1 MNRMKASVAALGGSI
16 LALALLHIPAQAQR
30 WVPGNGQSCD
40 NACADVDRSPV
51 ISGTYTLNGNP
62 FYVCRGNA
70 DNAGRRPGWNLEPG
84 YATSCSVASS
94 NQEQRITPYDCLCSG
109 TRR

>member
-40 NACADVDRSPV
+40 NACRC
-51 ISGTYTLNGNP
+51 G
-62 FYVCRGNA
+62 
-70 DNAGRRPGWNLEPG
+70 
-84 YATSCSVASS
+84 
-94 NQEQRITPYDCLCSG
+94 
-109 TRR
+109 

>member
-51 ISGTYTLNGNP
+51 ISGTYILGLNENSTI
-62 FYVCRGNA
+62 R
-70 DNAGRRPGWNLEPG
+70 L
-84 YATSCSVASS
+84 
-94 NQEQRITPYDCLCSG
+94 
-109 TRR
+109 